1 MDLRQNPFPMR
12 DPMTQSAIPWQ
23 HLSEPSRKRLIWWLW
38 LLTWFLLLAG
48 LLYPY
53 FYKGV
58 VLLSALHALLF
69 LWLFRF
75 RVDPFPVQVRLAY
88 LFWVS
93 IGTFVPGMIILMY
106 ITTVGLAANLFLN
119 YCPLARLMHLM
130 PWNRT
135 ESLSLEFLKRV
146 FLSPPSQ
153 GRFIPRKNG

>member
-1 MDLRQNPFPMR
+1 M
-12 DPMTQSAIPWQ
+12 
-23 HLSEPSRKRLIWWLW
+23 
-38 LLTWFLLLAG
+38 
-48 LLYPY
+48 
-53 FYKGV
+53 
-58 VLLSALHALLF
+58 VLLSVLHVLLF

-93 IGTFVPGMIILMY
+93 IGKYVPSMIILMY

-135 ESLSLEFLKRV
+135 ESLPLAFLKRV
-146 FLSPPSQ
+146 FLRPPSQ
-153 GRFIPRKNG
+153 GRFIPRENGQTTDAGCEPHISGTNSDRRKDHSDPRD